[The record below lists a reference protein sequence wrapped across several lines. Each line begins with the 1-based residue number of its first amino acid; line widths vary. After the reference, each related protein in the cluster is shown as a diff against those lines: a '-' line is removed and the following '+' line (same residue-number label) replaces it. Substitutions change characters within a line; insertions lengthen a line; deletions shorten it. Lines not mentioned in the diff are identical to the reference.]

1 MQRSLHGR
9 ANRNSQLPTS
19 RLPTPDDQLRRPRD
33 AGAGQNAQLELR
45 SCVFV
50 ACVVHKCTRSKITQS
65 KEDEQMKRVTTMCV
79 AVALGWAVA
88 TAAQTQQ
95 SGESNS
101 PGVSQPQTQ
110 QQPASPPSD
119 REQARPTTQKP
130 AEPSTQKP
138 AEIRGAA
145 NTTSFIGCVEKG
157 SAPEQWVLNVTE
169 MPSGDQPRAGA
180 GTAATAGASMV
191 GQKVQL
197 SGGTNVSA
205 HAGHKVEI
213 TGMLTPA
220 AGATPGRPAEPRMT
234 VSNLKMISATC
245 TPATA
250 APRSGPSGTSGTS
263 SPGTTGTTG
272 ASEPSPA
279 TPSPAAPP
287 QPEQQKAP
295 DRQQQ
300 Q

>member
-1 MQRSLHGR
+1 
-9 ANRNSQLPTS
+9 
-19 RLPTPDDQLRRPRD
+19 
-33 AGAGQNAQLELR
+33 
-45 SCVFV
+45 
-50 ACVVHKCTRSKITQS
+50 
-65 KEDEQMKRVTTMCV
+65 MKRVTTMCV
-79 AVALGWAVA
+79 AVALSCAVA

-95 SGESNS
+95 PGESNS

-119 REQARPTTQKP
+119 REQPARPTTQKP
-130 AEPSTQKP
+130 ADTSTQKP

-169 MPSGDQPRAGA
+169 MASGAQATTGGAATARPGDQARAGA
-180 GTAATAGASMV
+180 SGQTAATAGASMV
-191 GQKVQL
+191 GQKIQL

-213 TGMLTPA
+213 TGMMTPA
-220 AGATPGRPAEPRMT
+220 AGTAAGRAAEPRMT

-245 TPATA
+245 TPATG
-250 APRSGPSGTSGTS
+250 APRSGPT
-263 SPGTTGTTG
+263 GTTGT
-272 ASEPSPA
+272 SEPAQPSPYPA
-279 TPSPAAPP
+279 TPETPSKPSE
-287 QPEQQKAP
+287 PEQRP